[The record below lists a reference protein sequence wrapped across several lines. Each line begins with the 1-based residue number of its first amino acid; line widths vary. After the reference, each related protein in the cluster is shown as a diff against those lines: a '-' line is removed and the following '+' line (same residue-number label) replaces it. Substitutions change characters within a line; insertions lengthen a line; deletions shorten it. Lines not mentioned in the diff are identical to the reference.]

1 MRAFSKILLAATLI
15 GAVGFVAL
23 ADRNIPS
30 NELPNEAKTFINK
43 HYNGVTIY
51 DCEIDGMKYD
61 VELGNGVDLEFD
73 NSGKLRKIDADDN
86 TLAQSVVKALL
97 PAKAFEYLTNQGLTD
112 KVEEIEFRRNTIV
125 VDIDN
130 YGDRKIKFSLD
141 GNVKKRN

>member
-1 MRAFSKILLAATLI
+1 MRVFSKILLAAALI

-43 HYNGVTIY
+43 HYNGVAIY

-97 PAKAFEYLTNQGLTD
+97 PAKAFDYLTNQGLAG

>member
-1 MRAFSKILLAATLI
+1 MRVFSKFLLVTGLI
-15 GAVGFVAL
+15 GAIEFVAL

-30 NELPNEAKTFINK
+30 NELPNEAKAFINK
-43 HYNGVTIY
+43 HYNGITIF
-51 DCEIDGMKYD
+51 DCEIDGLKYD

-86 TLAQSVVKALL
+86 TLTQSVVKALL
-97 PAKAFEYLTNQGLTD
+97 PAKAFEYILNQGLAD